1 MRCFL
6 KGGAYLRSGAY
17 KRKYGMSNKFIHRN
31 IKSSWF
37 CRYVSNNYNGNNVI
51 MITKKVVITRVIQMK
66 SDCVLRKNLR

>member
-1 MRCFL
+1 
-6 KGGAYLRSGAY
+6 
-17 KRKYGMSNKFIHRN
+17 MSNKFIHRN